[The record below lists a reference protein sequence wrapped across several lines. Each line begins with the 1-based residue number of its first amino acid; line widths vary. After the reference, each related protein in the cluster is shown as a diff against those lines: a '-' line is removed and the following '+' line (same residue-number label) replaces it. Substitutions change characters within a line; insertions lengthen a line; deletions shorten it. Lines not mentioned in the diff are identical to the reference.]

1 MNIMECRRALFCA
14 VFAVVM
20 GVFAPRATAQGEYTP
35 GLSNPTEFETYR
47 NNYFWSGQVG
57 TKEDYYYPDAM
68 TGETGSCFGDSCVYI
83 TTNWSGQQVRTVVRP
98 RVPDVIYGN
107 NLDTLQ
113 RVYKGY
119 AGWDGDSSL
128 IMEPKKHFRIMYNT
142 DTKTPGNP
150 NSVGMDP
157 YTKYHLPYCPPGFTS
172 SIRIGNAGGGGE
184 SDALYYT
191 MYVRPENALLLIYY
205 ACVIECPYGS
215 GHSRKEDPVFIIR
228 VMEEAADDQGN
239 PILDDQGDPVWQQ
252 VSDKMCYMAPSTPC
266 SNSDAVQGQCV
277 VINRNDP
284 NYGVTGWHYDT
295 LPGRYS
301 YSGDP
306 VTWKEWTPVA
316 ISLNDFIYQNVR
328 IEIYVGDCS
337 MTQHFGYAYIAGES
351 QPMVLTGSGCPVGES
366 TAVDTLNAPKG
377 LSNYIFYKQINVVP
391 GVNDDPSNHTFGM
404 VILDS
409 TPDYQTIRTKDA
421 SDNIYEWQRIERSA
435 IVNSNNRF
443 ALEQEDFALSGG
455 SYAGS
460 MNFMCKMR
468 SFMDPAKPI
477 TSLVFTNVQYK
488 KPMAVIEQEHSCDKT
503 ITLVNKSVSY
513 SDVVTLDPSATYWV
527 LYEDPECTV
536 STGDTTWA
544 SDMSGDTAVLE
555 FEHGG
560 TNGVSL
566 YVKTMNTGIDTALCY
581 TVTKMKL
588 EVLEEPRTR
597 LQIVPKELCDGDQA
611 ELKDMT
617 YPNNED
623 SVYRRIWRYEGIDT
637 LVFERYSYDSI
648 FDEETGDFVRIDTT
662 DNNSADH
669 MVTRREAFT
678 RSVVPVELDVYNGY
692 YYVVEGD
699 TTWCHKVARDTV
711 RVFLNP
717 EIRVDGDS
725 VVCEGTR
732 TDLEAVSENPD
743 YTFEYQWSTDSG
755 YVNGSLPAGPY
766 LRVAPSYDTTRYFVK
781 VKNDKGCVA
790 WKGFN
795 TFLVKPKIN
804 IIPGIGR
811 SANGEICPGETATLF
826 GSKADHYTW
835 SSSPV
840 DPSLGGQ
847 ETSDTI
853 RVTPEQ
859 TTRYIMVGHGSNDC
873 NATPKSKDIIIV
885 PLPVPT
891 VQTSPS
897 IIDSE
902 DPTVT
907 FRDVS
912 PGSVSTIWNMGDG
925 SEPIS
930 GSEVTYTFE
939 ETYDDTVYVTMTAFN
954 KLGCFDSTTIP
965 MPVVQFTAWTPN
977 IFTPALETNNR
988 FSLYTINDYE
998 YFTVYIYDRRGRLIY
1013 ESDDA
1018 KFEWDGRDM
1027 NGTEC
1032 PQGAYVWI
1040 MRYRRPGTSDI
1051 VTRKGSVTI
1060 LR

>member
-14 VFAVVM
+14 VFAVAM
-20 GVFAPRATAQGEYTP
+20 GVFAPHAAAQVDATP
-35 GLSNPTEFETYR
+35 GLTNPVEFETYDPL
-47 NNYFWSGQVG
+47 YFWSGQVG
-57 TKEDYYYPDAM
+57 TKEEYFYPDAI
-68 TGETGSCFGDSCVYI
+68 TGETGSCFGDSCVYM
-83 TTNWSGQQVRTVVRP
+83 TTDWSGNPRRDVVRP
-98 RVPDVIYGN
+98 KLPGMHYGDD
-107 NLDTLQ
+107 LDTLQ
-113 RVYKGY
+113 RVYNMNY
-119 AGWDGDSSL
+119 ASFDGDSSL
-128 IMEPKKHFRIMYNT
+128 LMEPKKHFRIMYNT
-142 DTKTPGNP
+142 DTKTPDNP
-150 NSVGMDP
+150 NSIGMDP
-157 YTKYHLPYCPPGFTS
+157 YTQYRLSYCPPGFTS

-191 MYVRPENALLLIYY
+191 MQVTPQNALLLIYY
-205 ACVIECPYGS
+205 ACVIEVPS
-215 GHSRKEDPVFIIR
+215 DNNWTGHGPKPDPIFIIR
-228 VMEEAADDQGN
+228 VMEERKDDDGN
-239 PILDDQGDPVWQQ
+239 PMTDEHGNKLWDQI
-252 VSDKMCYMAPSTPC
+252 SDTMCYMQPSTGCGNQYLEGRPC
-266 SNSDAVQGQCV
+266 VDTSNHEA
-277 VINRNDP
+277 
-284 NYGVTGWHYDT
+284 GWHKND
-295 LPGRYS
+295 LPGGSSSWSS
-301 YSGDP
+301 YK
-306 VTWKEWTPVA
+306 TFWKEWSKVA
-316 ISLNDFIYQNVR
+316 VSLNNYLHKNVR
-328 IEIYVGDCS
+328 IEVIVGDCS
-337 MTQHFGYAYIAGES
+337 YSQHYGYAYIAGMS
-351 QPMVLTGSGCPVGES
+351 QPMALKGSGCPVGES
-366 TAVDTLNAPKG
+366 TAVDTLTAPAG
-377 LSNYIFYKQINVVP
+377 LSNYIFYKQVNVVT
-391 GVNDDPSNHTFGM
+391 GVNDNPEANALSM
-404 VILDS
+404 KLLDS
-409 TPDYQTIRTKDA
+409 TGYQTIRTKDG
-421 SDNIYEWQRIERSA
+421 NGTIYNWERIPRSE
-435 IVNSNNRF
+435 VTNSNNRF
-443 ALEQEDFALSGG
+443 ALEQGDFEQPDG
-455 SYAGS
+455 SYVGS

-468 SFMDPAKPI
+468 SFMDPSKAI
-477 TSLVFTNVQYK
+477 TSMVFTNVQYK
-488 KPMAVIEQEHSCDKT
+488 KPLAIIEQEPTCDKT
-503 ITLVNKSVSY
+503 IKLVNKSKSY
-513 SDVVTLDPSATYWV
+513 SSTTTLQPEATYWV

-544 SDMSGDTAVLE
+544 SEMTGDTAVLQ

-566 YVKTMNTGIDTALCY
+566 YVKTMNTATDTALCY

-597 LQIVPKELCDGDQA
+597 LQIVPKELCDGQQA

-662 DNNSADH
+662 DNIIADH

-755 YVNGSLPAGPY
+755 YVSGSLPAGPY

-795 TFLVKPKIN
+795 TFLVKPQIN

-811 SANGEICPGETATLF
+811 GANGEICPGETATLF

-847 ETSDTI
+847 ETLDTI
-853 RVTPEQ
+853 RVTPEK
-859 TTRYIMVGHGSNDC
+859 TTRYTMVGHGSNDC